1 MIIRISFEKQIPFS
15 YVYFNGIVRDDKGRK
30 MSKSLGN
37 SPDPLDLI
45 DEFGADAL
53 RVGMLLIA
61 PQGSDIIFSK
71 DRIEIGRNFIN
82 KLWNSARFVIMN
94 IDDEYI
100 SINDPNLKLNKTDK
114 WIISK
119 LNKTILNVNDSYGQ
133 YKLNESIK
141 LYDFVWSDFC
151 DWYIEF
157 SKVRFYGQSKKD
169 KKCNICMYICS
180 KQF

>member
-1 MIIRISFEKQIPFS
+1 
-15 YVYFNGIVRDDKGRK
+15 
-30 MSKSLGN
+30 
-37 SPDPLDLI
+37 
-45 DEFGADAL
+45 
-53 RVGMLLIA
+53 
-61 PQGSDIIFSK
+61 
-71 DRIEIGRNFIN
+71 
-82 KLWNSARFVIMN
+82 MN

-141 LYDFVWSDFC
+141 LVYDFVWSDFC

-157 SKVRFYGQSKKD
+157 SKVRFMVRVKHTRKMQYL
-169 KKCNICMYICS
+169 YVYLFL